1 MVTSAKVKSFMMYVN
16 KWVSQSVAAL
26 LLSVANVSVAQE
38 AVSLADELLPLI
50 VAVQNEHTPG
60 GTLYTALHSSA
71 AVDLGE
77 KLCEVPHHYDHH
89 EVLAMATAFDTST
102 PEGQVMARG
111 LTLGA
116 QFENV
121 ESIWLLSSL
130 VCVTLD
136 WKEVPLELQTRGV
149 LPASAFRGS
158 LARKIY
164 YLLNGE
170 ILPKGLGQVVLDR
183 PLEWLKSELESAK
196 LKWGVKHQDLFNR
209 ALKPVE
215 ERLKIEAKVKAE
227 LEARRQSRM
236 WESTRNGG
244 GREEISM
251 SGGVASDE
259 QRSAA
264 TSQWIW
270 ISGILLVIVMIGTGL
285 GMWIRRRV

>member
-1 MVTSAKVKSFMMYVN
+1 MGSKLISDCSCGHFSNTN
-16 KWVSQSVAAL
+16 KLVSQSVAAL

-38 AVSLADELLPLI
+38 VVSLADHLLPLI
-50 VAVQNEHTPG
+50 VAVQNEHTLG
-60 GTLYTALHSSA
+60 GTLYAAMHSSA

-77 KLCEVPHHYDHH
+77 KSCEVPHHYDHH
-89 EVLAMATAFDTST
+89 DVLALATSFDTST

-136 WKEVPLELQTRGV
+136 WREVPLELQTRGV
-149 LPASAFRGS
+149 LPASAFRGG

-170 ILPKGLGQVVLDR
+170 ILPNGMGQVVLDR

-196 LKWGVKHQDLFNR
+196 LK
-209 ALKPVE
+209 
-215 ERLKIEAKVKAE
+215 
-227 LEARRQSRM
+227 
-236 WESTRNGG
+236 
-244 GREEISM
+244 
-251 SGGVASDE
+251 
-259 QRSAA
+259 
-264 TSQWIW
+264 
-270 ISGILLVIVMIGTGL
+270 
-285 GMWIRRRV
+285 